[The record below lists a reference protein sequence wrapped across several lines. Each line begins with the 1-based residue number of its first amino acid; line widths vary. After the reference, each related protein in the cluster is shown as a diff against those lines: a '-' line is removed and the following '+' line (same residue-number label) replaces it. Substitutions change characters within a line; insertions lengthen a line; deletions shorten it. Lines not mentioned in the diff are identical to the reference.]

1 MKTNDKI
8 LPIDKGWCFTLRV
21 LYASFTNNL
30 VKPIF
35 YGYTLYFF
43 FQGYGL
49 LLLLLLLSKFIQVQ
63 VNINIFMTISMKQ

>member
-30 VKPIF
+30 VKPIV

-49 LLLLLLLSKFIQVQ
+49 TLLLSKFIQVQ